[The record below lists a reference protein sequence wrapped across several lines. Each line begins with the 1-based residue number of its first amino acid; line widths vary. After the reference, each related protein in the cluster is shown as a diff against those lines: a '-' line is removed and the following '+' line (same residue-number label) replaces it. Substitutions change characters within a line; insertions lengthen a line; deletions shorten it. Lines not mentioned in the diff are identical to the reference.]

1 MKKFTAHLALSRRSA
16 IKGAAAV
23 AAGAAAPT
31 LLRIRSA
38 YAAYPDR
45 PVKIVVANT
54 PGGPSDLVGRVIT
67 AALQQ
72 STGKTFI
79 IENVGGA
86 GGNIGMGNAAHSDAD
101 GYTILLATNAYSV
114 NASLYNKIPYD
125 PLKDFVGVCELA
137 TSPNTFVVKSELPAK
152 SMKEFVA
159 LARANPDKFN
169 CATPPIGTTPQIQL
183 EVLKL
188 REKLPKLED
197 VVFKGGGD
205 ALQALLSG
213 TAQLSS
219 GSLPPAAPHIKAGTL
234 RCLAVTGETPW
245 PDMPNVPTMV
255 QAGYR
260 DFVFATDT
268 VLLAPF
274 QTPPEAVNWL
284 ERETLKILSTPDIKE
299 KLYKT
304 GFQVRPKGAKDAWA
318 RVLLLISAP
327 MRKGCRKL
335 RWSDEKVHCTFG
347 TVTTQRYQGCRRGGG
362 RRRGAHVTAYP
373 LGLCRL
379 SGPAGKD
386 RGGQYAGRAIRFGWP
401 RDHRRASTIDR

>member
-1 MKKFTAHLALSRRSA
+1 MDRPRRRFLVLRFLALRFSA
-16 IKGAAAV
+16 LMVAAALV
-23 AAGAAAPT
+23 AWSGASSPASAQAYPTRPVHWIVSFAAGGGN
-31 LLRIRSA
+31 
-38 YAAYPDR
+38 D
-45 PVKIVVANT
+45 IVAR
-54 PGGPSDLVGRVIT
+54 LVGQFLSEKLGQQFVIDDR
-67 AALQQ
+67 
-72 STGKTFI
+72 
-79 IENVGGA
+79 GGA
-86 GGNIGMGNAAHSDAD
+86 GGNIGMEYAARSEPD

-159 LARANPDKFN
+159 LARASPDKFN

-255 QAGYR
+255 QAGYK

-268 VLLAPF
+268 VLLAPS

-284 ERETLKILSTPDIKE
+284 ERETLKILSTPDMKE

-318 RVLLLISAP
+318 RVTKEIE
-327 MRKGCRKL
+327 MFKGIIEQAGIKKL
-335 RWSDEKVHCTFG
+335 
-347 TVTTQRYQGCRRGGG
+347 
-362 RRRGAHVTAYP
+362 
-373 LGLCRL
+373 
-379 SGPAGKD
+379 
-386 RGGQYAGRAIRFGWP
+386 
-401 RDHRRASTIDR
+401 